1 MYPHT
6 FSIVTSQFRY
16 ETPTKRGGGA
26 TAAAS
31 VSGSGDE
38 HISKVK
44 AGPLPTLAADGLQEC
59 AFVGMCF
66 VIEGLVGALGMIFGA
81 AKDEHDAA
89 AEALHALESRAAVE
103 EERGEHLDA
112 S

>member
-1 MYPHT
+1 MECFIT
-6 FSIVTSQFRY
+6 
-16 ETPTKRGGGA
+16 RGGGEEARDKGA
-26 TAAAS
+26 TVAAS
-31 VSGSGDE
+31 VSGGGDE

-44 AGPLPTLAADGLQEC
+44 PGPLPTLTDDGLQEC

-81 AKDEHDAA
+81 AKDEHGA
-89 AEALHALESRAAVE
+89 AAVE
-103 EERGEHLDA
+103 HDVTAPSALVSSEMLQTARNMLLL